1 MILKQPAEAF
11 IGHGKPV
18 GIFTEYLHEAVA
30 LCVHVPGAVLLLDG
44 RERVFVIVRVLDGGG
59 ILDARLVRAVV
70 DHVKGGAEGEG
81 GKKDAEDNEIVAPER
96 FARGF
101 VFLEDQAQQKDGKGK
116 RQHRPVALLPEDDIA
131 KEDAQKQVDEFFKTS
146 GLMNPYT
153 GQPITTRAEYE
164 AYRERFEAD
173 QKAKLMEK
181 AGITQEEFQAFVQ
194 GLPEVRAARQAKAE
208 AEAAAR
214 QAREQEAKARV
225 DEQLRQIRAID
236 PTVKELGDLAKLDT
250 YPKLYDMVK
259 RGYSILDAYR
269 LANYDTLTQRAA
281 EASRKAAIN
290 SVQSK
295 QHLKATESRGGGAI
309 PVPDSV
315 LEEYRV
321 LNPGATKEEIQKHY
335 QSYMKNSRK
344 EQ

>member
-1 MILKQPAEAF
+1 MEIDYGAVFDVEVPETTTGAEETEIAAPSEETGTTTATAQGAEEQEAAAPAVEETEESEQPQAEAPEQETKTDRDAQF
-11 IGHGKPV
+11 AAARRKA
-18 GIFTEYLHEAVA
+18 EA
-30 LCVHVPGAVLLLDG
+30 
-44 RERVFVIVRVLDGGG
+44 ER
-59 ILDARLVRAVV
+59 DAA
-70 DHVKGGAEGEG
+70 
-81 GKKDAEDNEIVAPER
+81 I
-96 FARGF
+96 
-101 VFLEDQAQQKDGKGK
+101 AQ
-116 RQHRPVALLPEDDIA
+116 A

>member
-1 MILKQPAEAF
+1 MEINYGAVFDVEVPETTTGAEETEAAEPSENDTTTAAAQGAEEQEAAAPAVEETEESEQPQTEAPEQEPKTDRDAQFAAARRKAEA
-11 IGHGKPV
+11 
-18 GIFTEYLHEAVA
+18 
-30 LCVHVPGAVLLLDG
+30 
-44 RERVFVIVRVLDGGG
+44 ER
-59 ILDARLVRAVV
+59 DAA
-70 DHVKGGAEGEG
+70 
-81 GKKDAEDNEIVAPER
+81 I
-96 FARGF
+96 
-101 VFLEDQAQQKDGKGK
+101 AQ
-116 RQHRPVALLPEDDIA
+116 A
-131 KEDAQKQVDEFFKTS
+131 KEDAQKQVDEFFKNS

-225 DEQLRQIRAID
+225 DEQLRQIQAID

-281 EASRKAAIN
+281 EASRKAAII

>member
-1 MILKQPAEAF
+1 MEIDYGAVFDVEVPETTTGAEETEIAAPSEETGTTTATAQGAEEQETAAPAVEETEESEQPQAEAPEQEPKTDRDAQF
-11 IGHGKPV
+11 AAARRKA
-18 GIFTEYLHEAVA
+18 EA
-30 LCVHVPGAVLLLDG
+30 
-44 RERVFVIVRVLDGGG
+44 ER
-59 ILDARLVRAVV
+59 DAA
-70 DHVKGGAEGEG
+70 
-81 GKKDAEDNEIVAPER
+81 I
-96 FARGF
+96 AR
-101 VFLEDQAQQKDGKGK
+101 
-116 RQHRPVALLPEDDIA
+116 A
-131 KEDAQKQVDEFFKTS
+131 KEDAQKQVDEFFKSS
-146 GLMNPYT
+146 GLVNPYT

-225 DEQLRQIRAID
+225 DEQLRQIQAID

-335 QSYMKNSRK
+335 QSYMKNTRK

>member
-1 MILKQPAEAF
+1 MEIDYGAVFDVEVPETTTGAEETEIAAPSEETGTTTATAQGAEEQEAAAPAVEETEESEQPQAEAPEQEPKTDRYAQF
-11 IGHGKPV
+11 AAARRKA
-18 GIFTEYLHEAVA
+18 EA
-30 LCVHVPGAVLLLDG
+30 
-44 RERVFVIVRVLDGGG
+44 ER
-59 ILDARLVRAVV
+59 DAA
-70 DHVKGGAEGEG
+70 
-81 GKKDAEDNEIVAPER
+81 I
-96 FARGF
+96 
-101 VFLEDQAQQKDGKGK
+101 AQ
-116 RQHRPVALLPEDDIA
+116 A

>member
-1 MILKQPAEAF
+1 MEIDYGAVFDVEVPETTTGAEETEIAAPSEETGTTTATAQGAEEQEAAAPAVEETEESEQPQAEAPEQEPKTDRDAQF
-11 IGHGKPV
+11 AAARRKA
-18 GIFTEYLHEAVA
+18 EA
-30 LCVHVPGAVLLLDG
+30 
-44 RERVFVIVRVLDGGG
+44 ER
-59 ILDARLVRAVV
+59 DAA
-70 DHVKGGAEGEG
+70 
-81 GKKDAEDNEIVAPER
+81 I
-96 FARGF
+96 
-101 VFLEDQAQQKDGKGK
+101 AQ
-116 RQHRPVALLPEDDIA
+116 A

-225 DEQLRQIRAID
+225 DEQVRQLRAID

-335 QSYMKNSRK
+335 QSYMKNNRK

>member
-1 MILKQPAEAF
+1 MEIDYGAVFDVEVPETTTGAEETEIAAPSEETGTTTATAQGAEEQEAAAPAVEETEESEQPQAEAPEQEPKTDRDAQF
-11 IGHGKPV
+11 AAARRKA
-18 GIFTEYLHEAVA
+18 EA
-30 LCVHVPGAVLLLDG
+30 
-44 RERVFVIVRVLDGGG
+44 ER
-59 ILDARLVRAVV
+59 DAA
-70 DHVKGGAEGEG
+70 
-81 GKKDAEDNEIVAPER
+81 I
-96 FARGF
+96 
-101 VFLEDQAQQKDGKGK
+101 AQ
-116 RQHRPVALLPEDDIA
+116 A

-309 PVPDSV
+309 PVRDSV

>member
-1 MILKQPAEAF
+1 MEINYGAVFDVEVPETTTGAEETEAAEPSENDTTTAAAQGAEEQEAAAPAVEETEESEQPQAEAPEQEPKTDRDAQF
-11 IGHGKPV
+11 AAARRKA
-18 GIFTEYLHEAVA
+18 EA
-30 LCVHVPGAVLLLDG
+30 
-44 RERVFVIVRVLDGGG
+44 ER
-59 ILDARLVRAVV
+59 DAA
-70 DHVKGGAEGEG
+70 
-81 GKKDAEDNEIVAPER
+81 I
-96 FARGF
+96 
-101 VFLEDQAQQKDGKGK
+101 AQ
-116 RQHRPVALLPEDDIA
+116 A

>member
-1 MILKQPAEAF
+1 MEIDYGAVFDVEVPETTTGAEETEIAAPSEETGTTTAAAQGEEEQEAAAPAVEETEECEQPQTEVPEQEPKTDRDAQFAAARRKAEA
-11 IGHGKPV
+11 
-18 GIFTEYLHEAVA
+18 
-30 LCVHVPGAVLLLDG
+30 
-44 RERVFVIVRVLDGGG
+44 ER
-59 ILDARLVRAVV
+59 DAA
-70 DHVKGGAEGEG
+70 
-81 GKKDAEDNEIVAPER
+81 I
-96 FARGF
+96 
-101 VFLEDQAQQKDGKGK
+101 AQ
-116 RQHRPVALLPEDDIA
+116 A
-131 KEDAQKQVDEFFKTS
+131 KEDAQKQVDEFFKNS

-225 DEQLRQIRAID
+225 DEQLRQIQAID

-315 LEEYRV
+315 LEEYRA

>member
-1 MILKQPAEAF
+1 MEINYGAVFDVEVPETTTGAEETEAAEPSENDTTTAAAQGAEEQETAAPAVEETEESEQPQAEAPEQEPKTDRDAQF
-11 IGHGKPV
+11 AAARRKA
-18 GIFTEYLHEAVA
+18 EA
-30 LCVHVPGAVLLLDG
+30 
-44 RERVFVIVRVLDGGG
+44 ER
-59 ILDARLVRAVV
+59 DAA
-70 DHVKGGAEGEG
+70 
-81 GKKDAEDNEIVAPER
+81 I
-96 FARGF
+96 AR
-101 VFLEDQAQQKDGKGK
+101 
-116 RQHRPVALLPEDDIA
+116 A
-131 KEDAQKQVDEFFKTS
+131 KEDAQRQVDEFFKNS

-225 DEQLRQIRAID
+225 DEQLRQIQAID

>member
-1 MILKQPAEAF
+1 MEIDYGAVFDVEVPETTTGAEETEIAAPSEETGTTTATAQGAEEQEAAAPAVEETEESEQPQAEAPEQEPKTDRDAQF
-11 IGHGKPV
+11 AAARRKA
-18 GIFTEYLHEAVA
+18 EA
-30 LCVHVPGAVLLLDG
+30 
-44 RERVFVIVRVLDGGG
+44 ER
-59 ILDARLVRAVV
+59 DAAIA
-70 DHVKGGAEGEG
+70 K
-81 GKKDAEDNEIVAPER
+81 
-96 FARGF
+96 
-101 VFLEDQAQQKDGKGK
+101 
-116 RQHRPVALLPEDDIA
+116 A

>member
-1 MILKQPAEAF
+1 MEINYGAVFDVEVPETTTGAEETEIAAPSEETGTTTATAQGAEEQEAAAPAVEGEEDPEQPQTEAQEQEPKTDRDAQFAAARRKAEA
-11 IGHGKPV
+11 
-18 GIFTEYLHEAVA
+18 
-30 LCVHVPGAVLLLDG
+30 
-44 RERVFVIVRVLDGGG
+44 ER
-59 ILDARLVRAVV
+59 DAA
-70 DHVKGGAEGEG
+70 
-81 GKKDAEDNEIVAPER
+81 I
-96 FARGF
+96 AR
-101 VFLEDQAQQKDGKGK
+101 
-116 RQHRPVALLPEDDIA
+116 A
-131 KEDAQKQVDEFFKTS
+131 KEDAQRQVDEFFKNS

-164 AYRERFEAD
+164 AYRECFEAD

-225 DEQLRQIRAID
+225 DEQLRQIQAID

-335 QSYMKNSRK
+335 QSYMKNNRK

>member
-1 MILKQPAEAF
+1 MEIDYGAVFDVEVPETTTGAEETEIAAPSEETGTTTATAQGAEEQEAAAPAVEETEESEQPQAEAPEQEPKTDRDAQF
-11 IGHGKPV
+11 AAARRKA
-18 GIFTEYLHEAVA
+18 EA
-30 LCVHVPGAVLLLDG
+30 
-44 RERVFVIVRVLDGGG
+44 ER
-59 ILDARLVRAVV
+59 DAA
-70 DHVKGGAEGEG
+70 
-81 GKKDAEDNEIVAPER
+81 I
-96 FARGF
+96 
-101 VFLEDQAQQKDGKGK
+101 AQ
-116 RQHRPVALLPEDDIA
+116 A

-225 DEQLRQIRAID
+225 DEQLRQIQAID

-344 EQ
+344 SNGIKSRG

>member
-1 MILKQPAEAF
+1 MEIDYGAVFDVEVPETTTGAEETEIAAPSEETGTTTATAQGAEEQEAAAPAVEETEESEQPQAEAPEQEPKTDRDAQF
-11 IGHGKPV
+11 AAARRKA
-18 GIFTEYLHEAVA
+18 EA
-30 LCVHVPGAVLLLDG
+30 
-44 RERVFVIVRVLDGGG
+44 ER
-59 ILDARLVRAVV
+59 DAA
-70 DHVKGGAEGEG
+70 
-81 GKKDAEDNEIVAPER
+81 I
-96 FARGF
+96 
-101 VFLEDQAQQKDGKGK
+101 AQ
-116 RQHRPVALLPEDDIA
+116 A

-225 DEQLRQIRAID
+225 DEQLRQIQAID

-335 QSYMKNSRK
+335 QGYMKNSRK

>member
-1 MILKQPAEAF
+1 MEIDYGAVFDVEVPETTTGAEETDIAAPSEETGTTTAAAQGAEEQETAAPAVEETEESEQPQAEAPEQEPKTDRDAQF
-11 IGHGKPV
+11 AAARRKA
-18 GIFTEYLHEAVA
+18 EA
-30 LCVHVPGAVLLLDG
+30 
-44 RERVFVIVRVLDGGG
+44 ER
-59 ILDARLVRAVV
+59 DAA
-70 DHVKGGAEGEG
+70 
-81 GKKDAEDNEIVAPER
+81 I
-96 FARGF
+96 AR
-101 VFLEDQAQQKDGKGK
+101 
-116 RQHRPVALLPEDDIA
+116 A
-131 KEDAQKQVDEFFKTS
+131 KEDAQKQVDEFFKNS

-225 DEQLRQIRAID
+225 DEQLRQIQAID

>member
-1 MILKQPAEAF
+1 MEINYGAVFDVEVPETTTGAEETEAAEPSENDTTTAAAQGAEEQEAAAPAVEETEESEQPQAEAPEQEPKTDRDAQF
-11 IGHGKPV
+11 AAARRKA
-18 GIFTEYLHEAVA
+18 EA
-30 LCVHVPGAVLLLDG
+30 
-44 RERVFVIVRVLDGGG
+44 ER
-59 ILDARLVRAVV
+59 DAA
-70 DHVKGGAEGEG
+70 
-81 GKKDAEDNEIVAPER
+81 I
-96 FARGF
+96 AR
-101 VFLEDQAQQKDGKGK
+101 
-116 RQHRPVALLPEDDIA
+116 A
-131 KEDAQKQVDEFFKTS
+131 KEDAQKQVDEFFRNS

-225 DEQLRQIRAID
+225 DEQLRQIQAID

-335 QSYMKNSRK
+335 QSYMKNNRK

>member
-1 MILKQPAEAF
+1 MEIDYGAVFDVEVPETTTGAEETEIAAPSENDTTTAAAQGAEEQEAAAPAVEETEESEQPQTEAPEQEPKTDRDAQFAAARRKAEA
-11 IGHGKPV
+11 
-18 GIFTEYLHEAVA
+18 
-30 LCVHVPGAVLLLDG
+30 
-44 RERVFVIVRVLDGGG
+44 ER
-59 ILDARLVRAVV
+59 DAA
-70 DHVKGGAEGEG
+70 
-81 GKKDAEDNEIVAPER
+81 I
-96 FARGF
+96 AR
-101 VFLEDQAQQKDGKGK
+101 
-116 RQHRPVALLPEDDIA
+116 A
-131 KEDAQKQVDEFFKTS
+131 KEDAQKQVDEFFKSS
-146 GLMNPYT
+146 GLVNPYT

-225 DEQLRQIRAID
+225 DEQLRQIQAID

-335 QSYMKNSRK
+335 QSYMKNNRK

>member
-1 MILKQPAEAF
+1 MEIDYGAVFDVEVPETTTGAEETEIAAPSEETGTTTATAQGAEEQEAAAPAVEETEESEQPQAEAPEQEPKTDRDAQF
-11 IGHGKPV
+11 AAARRKA
-18 GIFTEYLHEAVA
+18 EA
-30 LCVHVPGAVLLLDG
+30 
-44 RERVFVIVRVLDGGG
+44 ER
-59 ILDARLVRAVV
+59 DAA
-70 DHVKGGAEGEG
+70 
-81 GKKDAEDNEIVAPER
+81 I
-96 FARGF
+96 
-101 VFLEDQAQQKDGKGK
+101 AQ
-116 RQHRPVALLPEDDIA
+116 A

-315 LEEYRV
+315 LEEYRG

>member
-1 MILKQPAEAF
+1 MEINYGAVFDVEVPETTTGAEETEAAEPSENDTTTAAAQGAEEQEAAAPAVEETEESEQPQTEAPEQEPKTDRDAQFAAARRKAEA
-11 IGHGKPV
+11 
-18 GIFTEYLHEAVA
+18 
-30 LCVHVPGAVLLLDG
+30 
-44 RERVFVIVRVLDGGG
+44 ER
-59 ILDARLVRAVV
+59 DAA
-70 DHVKGGAEGEG
+70 
-81 GKKDAEDNEIVAPER
+81 I
-96 FARGF
+96 
-101 VFLEDQAQQKDGKGK
+101 AQ
-116 RQHRPVALLPEDDIA
+116 A
-131 KEDAQKQVDEFFKTS
+131 KEDAQKQVDEFFKNS

-225 DEQLRQIRAID
+225 DEQLRQIQAID

-315 LEEYRV
+315 LEEYQA

>member
-1 MILKQPAEAF
+1 MEIDYGAVFDVEVPEATTGAEETEIAAPSEETGTTTATAQGAEEQEAAAPAVEETEESEQPQAEAPEQEPKTDRDAQF
-11 IGHGKPV
+11 AAARRKA
-18 GIFTEYLHEAVA
+18 EA
-30 LCVHVPGAVLLLDG
+30 
-44 RERVFVIVRVLDGGG
+44 ER
-59 ILDARLVRAVV
+59 DAA
-70 DHVKGGAEGEG
+70 
-81 GKKDAEDNEIVAPER
+81 I
-96 FARGF
+96 
-101 VFLEDQAQQKDGKGK
+101 AQ
-116 RQHRPVALLPEDDIA
+116 A

-225 DEQLRQIRAID
+225 DEQLRQIQAID

>member
-1 MILKQPAEAF
+1 MEINYGAVFDVEVPETTTGAEETEVAEPSEDDTITTAAQGAEEQEAAAPAVEETEEPEQPQTEAPEQEPKTDRDAQFAAARRKAEA
-11 IGHGKPV
+11 
-18 GIFTEYLHEAVA
+18 
-30 LCVHVPGAVLLLDG
+30 
-44 RERVFVIVRVLDGGG
+44 ER
-59 ILDARLVRAVV
+59 DAA
-70 DHVKGGAEGEG
+70 
-81 GKKDAEDNEIVAPER
+81 I
-96 FARGF
+96 AR
-101 VFLEDQAQQKDGKGK
+101 
-116 RQHRPVALLPEDDIA
+116 A
-131 KEDAQKQVDEFFKTS
+131 KEDAQKQVDEFFKNS

-153 GQPITTRAEYE
+153 GHPITTRAEYE

-225 DEQLRQIRAID
+225 DEQLRQIQAID

-335 QSYMKNSRK
+335 QSYMKNNRK

>member
-1 MILKQPAEAF
+1 MEIDYGAVFDVEVPETTTGAEETEVAEPSEDDTITTAAQGAEEQEAAAPAVEETEESEQPQAEAPEQEPKTDRDAQF
-11 IGHGKPV
+11 AAARRKA
-18 GIFTEYLHEAVA
+18 EA
-30 LCVHVPGAVLLLDG
+30 
-44 RERVFVIVRVLDGGG
+44 ER
-59 ILDARLVRAVV
+59 DAA
-70 DHVKGGAEGEG
+70 
-81 GKKDAEDNEIVAPER
+81 I
-96 FARGF
+96 AR
-101 VFLEDQAQQKDGKGK
+101 
-116 RQHRPVALLPEDDIA
+116 A
-131 KEDAQKQVDEFFKTS
+131 KEDAQKQVDEFFKSS
-146 GLMNPYT
+146 GLVNPYT

-225 DEQLRQIRAID
+225 DEQLRQIQAID

>member
-1 MILKQPAEAF
+1 MEIDYGAVFDVEVPETTTGAEETEIAAPSEETGTTTATAQGAEEQEAAAPAVEETEESEQPQAEAPEQEPKTDRDAQF
-11 IGHGKPV
+11 AAARRKA
-18 GIFTEYLHEAVA
+18 EA
-30 LCVHVPGAVLLLDG
+30 
-44 RERVFVIVRVLDGGG
+44 ER
-59 ILDARLVRAVV
+59 DAA
-70 DHVKGGAEGEG
+70 
-81 GKKDAEDNEIVAPER
+81 I
-96 FARGF
+96 
-101 VFLEDQAQQKDGKGK
+101 AQ
-116 RQHRPVALLPEDDIA
+116 A

-194 GLPEVRAARQAKAE
+194 GLPEVRAARQAKDE

-225 DEQLRQIRAID
+225 DEQLRQIQAID

>member
-1 MILKQPAEAF
+1 MEIDYGAVFDVEVPETTTGAEETEIAAPSEEAGTTTATAQGAEEQEAAAPAVEETEESEQPQAEAPEQEPKTDRDAQF
-11 IGHGKPV
+11 AAARRKA
-18 GIFTEYLHEAVA
+18 EA
-30 LCVHVPGAVLLLDG
+30 
-44 RERVFVIVRVLDGGG
+44 ER
-59 ILDARLVRAVV
+59 DAA
-70 DHVKGGAEGEG
+70 
-81 GKKDAEDNEIVAPER
+81 I
-96 FARGF
+96 
-101 VFLEDQAQQKDGKGK
+101 AQ
-116 RQHRPVALLPEDDIA
+116 A

>member
-1 MILKQPAEAF
+1 MEIDYGAVFDVEVPETTTGAEETEIASPSEETGTTTATAQGAEEQEAAAPAVEGEEDPEQPQTEAQEQEPKTDRDAQFAAARRKAEA
-11 IGHGKPV
+11 
-18 GIFTEYLHEAVA
+18 
-30 LCVHVPGAVLLLDG
+30 
-44 RERVFVIVRVLDGGG
+44 ER
-59 ILDARLVRAVV
+59 DAA
-70 DHVKGGAEGEG
+70 
-81 GKKDAEDNEIVAPER
+81 I
-96 FARGF
+96 AR
-101 VFLEDQAQQKDGKGK
+101 
-116 RQHRPVALLPEDDIA
+116 A
-131 KEDAQKQVDEFFKTS
+131 KEDAQRQVDEFFKNS

-225 DEQLRQIRAID
+225 DEQLRQIQAID

-315 LEEYRV
+315 LEEYRA

>member
-1 MILKQPAEAF
+1 MEIDYGAVFDVEVPETTTGAEETEIAAPSEETGTTTATAQGAEEQEAAAPAVEETEESEQPQAEAPEQEPKTDRDAQF
-11 IGHGKPV
+11 AAARRKA
-18 GIFTEYLHEAVA
+18 EA
-30 LCVHVPGAVLLLDG
+30 
-44 RERVFVIVRVLDGGG
+44 ER
-59 ILDARLVRAVV
+59 DAA
-70 DHVKGGAEGEG
+70 
-81 GKKDAEDNEIVAPER
+81 I
-96 FARGF
+96 
-101 VFLEDQAQQKDGKGK
+101 AQ
-116 RQHRPVALLPEDDIA
+116 A

-225 DEQLRQIRAID
+225 DEQLRQIQAID

-269 LANYDTLTQRAA
+269 LANYETLTQRAA
-281 EASRKAAIN
+281 EAGRKAAIN

-295 QHLKATESRGGGAI
+295 QHLNATESRGGGAI

>member
-1 MILKQPAEAF
+1 MEIDYGAVFDVEVPETTTGAEETDIAAPSEETGTTTAAAQGAEEQETAAPAVEETEESEQPQAEAPEQEPKTDRAAQF
-11 IGHGKPV
+11 AAARRKA
-18 GIFTEYLHEAVA
+18 EA
-30 LCVHVPGAVLLLDG
+30 
-44 RERVFVIVRVLDGGG
+44 ER
-59 ILDARLVRAVV
+59 DAA
-70 DHVKGGAEGEG
+70 
-81 GKKDAEDNEIVAPER
+81 I
-96 FARGF
+96 AR
-101 VFLEDQAQQKDGKGK
+101 
-116 RQHRPVALLPEDDIA
+116 A
-131 KEDAQKQVDEFFKTS
+131 KEDAQRQVDEFFKNS

-225 DEQLRQIRAID
+225 DEQLRQIQAID

>member
-1 MILKQPAEAF
+1 MEIDYGAVFDVEVPETTTGAEETEIAAPSEETGTTTAAAQGEDEQEAAAPAVEETEECEQPQREVPEQEPKTDRDAQFAAARRKAEA
-11 IGHGKPV
+11 
-18 GIFTEYLHEAVA
+18 
-30 LCVHVPGAVLLLDG
+30 
-44 RERVFVIVRVLDGGG
+44 ER
-59 ILDARLVRAVV
+59 DAA
-70 DHVKGGAEGEG
+70 
-81 GKKDAEDNEIVAPER
+81 I
-96 FARGF
+96 AR
-101 VFLEDQAQQKDGKGK
+101 
-116 RQHRPVALLPEDDIA
+116 A

-225 DEQLRQIRAID
+225 DEQLRQIQAID

-335 QSYMKNSRK
+335 QSYMKNNRK

>member
-1 MILKQPAEAF
+1 MEINYGAVFDVEVPETTTGAEETEVAEPSEDDTITTAAQGAEEQEAAAPAVEETEESEQPQTEAPEQEPKTDRDAQFAAARRKAEA
-11 IGHGKPV
+11 
-18 GIFTEYLHEAVA
+18 
-30 LCVHVPGAVLLLDG
+30 
-44 RERVFVIVRVLDGGG
+44 ER
-59 ILDARLVRAVV
+59 DAA
-70 DHVKGGAEGEG
+70 
-81 GKKDAEDNEIVAPER
+81 I
-96 FARGF
+96 
-101 VFLEDQAQQKDGKGK
+101 AQ
-116 RQHRPVALLPEDDIA
+116 A
-131 KEDAQKQVDEFFKTS
+131 KEDAQKQVDEFFKNS

-225 DEQLRQIRAID
+225 DEQLRQIQAID

-315 LEEYRV
+315 LEEYRA

>member
-1 MILKQPAEAF
+1 MEIDYGAVFDVEVPETTTGAEETEIAAPSEETGTTTATAQGAEEQEAAAPAVEGEEDPEQPQTEAQEQEPKTDRDAQFAAARRKAEA
-11 IGHGKPV
+11 
-18 GIFTEYLHEAVA
+18 
-30 LCVHVPGAVLLLDG
+30 
-44 RERVFVIVRVLDGGG
+44 ER
-59 ILDARLVRAVV
+59 DAA
-70 DHVKGGAEGEG
+70 
-81 GKKDAEDNEIVAPER
+81 I
-96 FARGF
+96 AR
-101 VFLEDQAQQKDGKGK
+101 
-116 RQHRPVALLPEDDIA
+116 A
-131 KEDAQKQVDEFFKTS
+131 KEDAQRQVDEFFKNS

-225 DEQLRQIRAID
+225 DEQLRQIQAID

>member
-1 MILKQPAEAF
+1 MEIDYGAVFDVEVPETTTGAEETEIAAPSEETGTTTATAQGAEEQEAAAPAVEETEESEQPQAEAPEQEPKTDRDAQF
-11 IGHGKPV
+11 AAARRKA
-18 GIFTEYLHEAVA
+18 EA
-30 LCVHVPGAVLLLDG
+30 
-44 RERVFVIVRVLDGGG
+44 ER
-59 ILDARLVRAVV
+59 DAA
-70 DHVKGGAEGEG
+70 
-81 GKKDAEDNEIVAPER
+81 I
-96 FARGF
+96 
-101 VFLEDQAQQKDGKGK
+101 AQ
-116 RQHRPVALLPEDDIA
+116 A

-225 DEQLRQIRAID
+225 DEQLRQIQAID

-335 QSYMKNSRK
+335 QSYMKNNRK

>member
-1 MILKQPAEAF
+1 MEIDYGAVFDVEVPETTTGAEETEIAAPSEETGTTTATAQGAEEQEAAAPAVEGEEDPEQPQTEVPEQEPKTDRDAQFAAARRKAEA
-11 IGHGKPV
+11 
-18 GIFTEYLHEAVA
+18 
-30 LCVHVPGAVLLLDG
+30 
-44 RERVFVIVRVLDGGG
+44 ER
-59 ILDARLVRAVV
+59 DAA
-70 DHVKGGAEGEG
+70 
-81 GKKDAEDNEIVAPER
+81 I
-96 FARGF
+96 AR
-101 VFLEDQAQQKDGKGK
+101 
-116 RQHRPVALLPEDDIA
+116 A
-131 KEDAQKQVDEFFKTS
+131 KEDAQKQVDEFFKNS

-225 DEQLRQIRAID
+225 DEQLRQIQAID

-315 LEEYRV
+315 LEEYRA

>member
-1 MILKQPAEAF
+1 MEIDYGAVFDVEVPETTTGAEETEIAAPSEETGTTTATAQGAEEQEAAAPAVEETEESEQPQAEAPEQEPKTDRDAQF
-11 IGHGKPV
+11 AAARRKA
-18 GIFTEYLHEAVA
+18 EA
-30 LCVHVPGAVLLLDG
+30 
-44 RERVFVIVRVLDGGG
+44 ER
-59 ILDARLVRAVV
+59 DAA
-70 DHVKGGAEGEG
+70 
-81 GKKDAEDNEIVAPER
+81 I
-96 FARGF
+96 
-101 VFLEDQAQQKDGKGK
+101 AQ
-116 RQHRPVALLPEDDIA
+116 A
-131 KEDAQKQVDEFFKTS
+131 KEDAQKQVDEFFKNS

>member
-1 MILKQPAEAF
+1 MEINYGAVFDVEVPETTTGAEETEAAEPSENDTTTAAAQGAEEQEAAAPAVEGEEDPEQPQTEAQEQEPKTDRDAQFAAARRKAEA
-11 IGHGKPV
+11 
-18 GIFTEYLHEAVA
+18 
-30 LCVHVPGAVLLLDG
+30 
-44 RERVFVIVRVLDGGG
+44 ER
-59 ILDARLVRAVV
+59 DAAM
-70 DHVKGGAEGEG
+70 
-81 GKKDAEDNEIVAPER
+81 
-96 FARGF
+96 AR
-101 VFLEDQAQQKDGKGK
+101 
-116 RQHRPVALLPEDDIA
+116 A
-131 KEDAQKQVDEFFKTS
+131 KEDAQRQVDEFFKNS

-164 AYRERFEAD
+164 AYRECFEAD

-225 DEQLRQIRAID
+225 DEQLRQIQAID

-309 PVPDSV
+309 PIPDSV

-344 EQ
+344 SNGIKSRG

>member
-1 MILKQPAEAF
+1 MEIDYGAVFDVEVPETTTGAEETEIAAPSEETGTTTAAAQGEEEQEAAAPAVEETEESEQPQAEAPEQEPKTDRDAQF
-11 IGHGKPV
+11 AAARRKA
-18 GIFTEYLHEAVA
+18 EA
-30 LCVHVPGAVLLLDG
+30 
-44 RERVFVIVRVLDGGG
+44 ER
-59 ILDARLVRAVV
+59 DAA
-70 DHVKGGAEGEG
+70 
-81 GKKDAEDNEIVAPER
+81 I
-96 FARGF
+96 
-101 VFLEDQAQQKDGKGK
+101 AQ
-116 RQHRPVALLPEDDIA
+116 A

-344 EQ
+344 SNGIKSRG

>member
-1 MILKQPAEAF
+1 MEIDYGAVFDVEVPETTTGAEETEIAAPSEETGTTTATAQGAEEQEAAAPAVEETEESEQPQAEAPEQEPKTDRDAQF
-11 IGHGKPV
+11 AAARRKA
-18 GIFTEYLHEAVA
+18 EA
-30 LCVHVPGAVLLLDG
+30 
-44 RERVFVIVRVLDGGG
+44 ER
-59 ILDARLVRAVV
+59 DAA
-70 DHVKGGAEGEG
+70 
-81 GKKDAEDNEIVAPER
+81 I
-96 FARGF
+96 
-101 VFLEDQAQQKDGKGK
+101 AQ
-116 RQHRPVALLPEDDIA
+116 A

-259 RGYSILDAYR
+259 RGYSILDA
-269 LANYDTLTQRAA
+269 
-281 EASRKAAIN
+281 
-290 SVQSK
+290 
-295 QHLKATESRGGGAI
+295 
-309 PVPDSV
+309 
-315 LEEYRV
+315 
-321 LNPGATKEEIQKHY
+321 
-335 QSYMKNSRK
+335 
-344 EQ
+344 

>member
-1 MILKQPAEAF
+1 MEIDYGAVFDVEVPETTTGAEETEIAAPSEETGTTTATAQGAEEQEAAAPAVEGEEDPEQPQTEVPEQEPKTDRDAQFAAARRKAEA
-11 IGHGKPV
+11 
-18 GIFTEYLHEAVA
+18 
-30 LCVHVPGAVLLLDG
+30 
-44 RERVFVIVRVLDGGG
+44 ER
-59 ILDARLVRAVV
+59 DAAIARA
-70 DHVKGGAEGEG
+70 
-81 GKKDAEDNEIVAPER
+81 
-96 FARGF
+96 
-101 VFLEDQAQQKDGKGK
+101 Q
-116 RQHRPVALLPEDDIA
+116 
-131 KEDAQKQVDEFFKTS
+131 EDAQQQVDEFFKNS

-164 AYRERFEAD
+164 AYRERFEAA

-225 DEQLRQIRAID
+225 DEQLRQIQAID

-309 PVPDSV
+309 PIPDSV

>member
-1 MILKQPAEAF
+1 MEIDYGAVFDVEVPETTTGAEETEIAAPSEETGTTTATAQGAEEQEAAAPAVEGEEDPEQPQTEAPEQEPKTDRDAQFAAARRKAEA
-11 IGHGKPV
+11 
-18 GIFTEYLHEAVA
+18 
-30 LCVHVPGAVLLLDG
+30 
-44 RERVFVIVRVLDGGG
+44 ER
-59 ILDARLVRAVV
+59 DAA
-70 DHVKGGAEGEG
+70 
-81 GKKDAEDNEIVAPER
+81 I
-96 FARGF
+96 
-101 VFLEDQAQQKDGKGK
+101 AQ
-116 RQHRPVALLPEDDIA
+116 A
-131 KEDAQKQVDEFFKTS
+131 KEDAQKQVDEFFKNS

-225 DEQLRQIRAID
+225 DEQLRQIQAID

-315 LEEYRV
+315 LEEYRA

>member
-1 MILKQPAEAF
+1 MEIDYGAVFDVEVPETTTGAEETEIAAPSEETGTTTATAQGAEEQEAAAPAVEETEESEQPQAEAPEQEPKTDRDAQF
-11 IGHGKPV
+11 AAARRKA
-18 GIFTEYLHEAVA
+18 EA
-30 LCVHVPGAVLLLDG
+30 
-44 RERVFVIVRVLDGGG
+44 ER
-59 ILDARLVRAVV
+59 DAA
-70 DHVKGGAEGEG
+70 
-81 GKKDAEDNEIVAPER
+81 I
-96 FARGF
+96 
-101 VFLEDQAQQKDGKGK
+101 AQ
-116 RQHRPVALLPEDDIA
+116 A

-269 LANYDTLTQRAA
+269 LANYDTLTQRDA